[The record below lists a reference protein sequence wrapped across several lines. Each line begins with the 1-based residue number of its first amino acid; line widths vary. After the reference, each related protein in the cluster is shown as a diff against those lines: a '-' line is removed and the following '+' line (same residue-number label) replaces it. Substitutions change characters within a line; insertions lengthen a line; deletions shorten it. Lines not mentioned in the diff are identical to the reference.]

1 MKTKLNVILT
11 LFLVLLVQVTF
22 AQAKTVTGTVTDDS
36 GLPLP
41 GANVLIKGTTQGT
54 QTDFDGNYSIEA
66 ENKQELVFTYIG
78 FATKTV
84 KSRWQLSY

>member
-84 KSRWQLSY
+84 K